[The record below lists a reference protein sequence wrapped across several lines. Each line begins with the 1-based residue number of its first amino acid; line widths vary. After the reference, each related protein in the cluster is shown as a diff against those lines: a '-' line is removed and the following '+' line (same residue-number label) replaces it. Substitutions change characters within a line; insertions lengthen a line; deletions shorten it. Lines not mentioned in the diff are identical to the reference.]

1 MGKRGSLAQRVQGA
15 QKGSISSHVLYL
27 DQCIVQS
34 PPMAQEER
42 DFLQRLCDSL
52 LNADKTVRFAGV
64 VDSNGK
70 LLIGKYRSDIP
81 APLIRANADEHD
93 AKATS
98 FYSAYQALAINRK
111 FQSDL
116 GQIRFQVTE
125 FDKVTLVSIPLT
137 AESDRF
143 LCISLDAPTYH
154 EKVIPKI
161 LDILG

>member
-1 MGKRGSLAQRVQGA
+1 MGQ
-15 QKGSISSHVLYL
+15 
-27 DQCIVQS
+27 D
-34 PPMAQEER
+34 ER
-42 DFLQRLCDSL
+42 DFLQKLCESL
-52 LNADKTVRFAGV
+52 LSADKTVRFAGV
-64 VDSNGK
+64 VDSKGK
-70 LLIGKYRSDIP
+70 LLIGRYRADIP
-81 APLIRANADEHD
+81 SPLIKANFDDED
-93 AKATS
+93 PKATS

-137 AESDRF
+137 AQSDRF
-143 LCISLDAPTYH
+143 LCISLDAPTFH